1 MTEDT
6 TTVPESTPVE
16 LRGVRFALTDSG
28 EGPVVLDAHG
38 LSASRANA
46 RAMGLDFAE
55 VASRGHRLVSYDARG
70 HGRSSGTKDPDDYTW
85 ASLATDLL
93 ALADHFSPDAPV
105 GAIGSSMGTGT
116 ILHAALRRPDRF
128 DRLVLTAPPT
138 AWDTRAP
145 QAGVYRQMADFVEAN
160 GAGALAGMMGQA
172 PIPPVFQGLASFPP
186 LPDIAEALLPTVFR
200 GAGRADLP
208 PLEAL
213 AAITQPTLILA
224 WTDDP
229 GHPLISAERLVATL
243 PNAVLEIAATH
254 EEFLTWGHRAAEFV
268 TAS

>member
-1 MTEDT
+1 MGVE
-6 TTVPESTPVE
+6 VVESEAVE
-16 LRGVRFALTDSG
+16 LRGIRFALTDTGS
-28 EGPVVLDAHG
+28 GPVVLDAHG

-46 RAMGLDFAE
+46 RAMGLDFGE
-55 VASRGHRLVSYDARG
+55 VAARGHRLVSYDARG
-70 HGRSSGTKDPDDYTW
+70 HGRSSGTTDPDDYTW

-93 ALADHFSPDAPV
+93 ALADHCSPDAPV
-105 GAIGSSMGTGT
+105 GAIGSSMGSAT

-138 AWDTRAP
+138 AWDTRAA
-145 QAGVYRQMADFVEAN
+145 QAGTYRQMADFVEAN
-160 GAGALAGMMGQA
+160 GVGALAGMMGLA
-172 PIPPVFQGLASFPP
+172 PIPPVFQGLEGFPP
-186 LPDIAEALLPTVFR
+186 LPDIEAALLPTVFR

-208 PLEAL
+208 PLESL

-229 GHPLISAERLVATL
+229 GHPLISAERLAATL
-243 PNAVLEIAATH
+243 PNAVLEIAATR
-254 EEFLTWGHRAAEFV
+254 EEFLAWGHRAAEFV